1 MLTIKSSI
9 CPKKGNALKQDVRKK
24 FAYLSFKKN
33 IIPESGKFFPL
44 FLFFVFFFGNFSAF
58 IYILDSNRQNAC
70 FLFAFLH
77 LLCYNKRAI

>member
-1 MLTIKSSI
+1 MLTIFNLPEEGQ
-9 CPKKGNALKQDVRKK
+9 CFETRCAKKVR
-24 FAYLSFKKN
+24 LSLFQKN

-44 FLFFVFFFGNFSAF
+44 FLFFVFFSETFLFLSTYSIATGKMHV
-58 IYILDSNRQNAC
+58 